1 MDLSPDDAAVRIK
14 FFRDNFQ
21 DRAMAVWSTE
31 QGTFSGLLS
40 APSRH
45 FGGDAGRA
53 GLHRSEAEYRKWF
66 AASFPDVPDAWVELI
81 SRQLTVR
88 RALYRPPR
96 GFCHCLGGPDDAGSG
111 WMNAL
116 PEGCVAT
123 QPDLQE
129 AHSEE

>member
-45 FGGDAGRA
+45 FGGDTGRA
-53 GLHRSEAEYRKWF
+53 GLHRCEAEYRKWF
-66 AASFPDVPDAWVELI
+66 AASFPDVPDAWVQLI
-81 SRQLTVR
+81 SSQLTVR
-88 RALYRPPR
+88 RAPYI
-96 GFCHCLGGPDDAGSG
+96 GFCRCLEGPDAGSVQI
-111 WMNAL
+111 NAL

-123 QPDLQE
+123 Q
-129 AHSEE
+129 A